1 MHKLII
7 NKLGPIDHCELTCND
22 FMIFTGFQSSGKS
35 TIAKAIF
42 YFRTIKN
49 DIYKIIEDYIFGT
62 ATNANNGGISL
73 KKELVN
79 TLKSKFLRT
88 FGSSWGM
95 DNQMSLEYRYTNDC
109 FVKIYL
115 KPDLYYQTPNYIWIE
130 LSDSIQDFLFEYTM
144 SITVFTDGSKKA
156 IKEALAKL
164 FNDNQ
169 EIVYI
174 PAGRSMLTLLS
185 QQLNYIYS
193 TMDDLQKRTIDY
205 CTQNYIEKILRLKPE
220 FSDEQRNLALYES
233 NGVPKQIIHRS
244 MQLTNKILKGT
255 YSFTDG
261 EERIVLKNKKYVKI
275 NFASSGQQESV
286 WILNLLSYYLIR
298 KIPAAFIIEE
308 PESNLFPESQKYISE
323 FISLVHNQRHSMI
336 ITTHSPYILGSF
348 NNLLYAGQTHQSVK
362 EKAAQI
368 IPMDSWLNFR
378 AVSAW
383 FIKNGMIE
391 DCMDHKLHLVQNE
404 KIDEISQVINEEY
417 DKLFDLNYDE

>member
-130 LSDSIQDFLFEYTM
+130 LSSIFRVTP
-144 SITVFTDGSKKA
+144 SK
-156 IKEALAKL
+156 
-164 FNDNQ
+164 
-169 EIVYI
+169 
-174 PAGRSMLTLLS
+174 T
-185 QQLNYIYS
+185 
-193 TMDDLQKRTIDY
+193 
-205 CTQNYIEKILRLKPE
+205 
-220 FSDEQRNLALYES
+220 
-233 NGVPKQIIHRS
+233 
-244 MQLTNKILKGT
+244 
-255 YSFTDG
+255 
-261 EERIVLKNKKYVKI
+261 
-275 NFASSGQQESV
+275 
-286 WILNLLSYYLIR
+286 
-298 KIPAAFIIEE
+298 
-308 PESNLFPESQKYISE
+308 
-323 FISLVHNQRHSMI
+323 
-336 ITTHSPYILGSF
+336 
-348 NNLLYAGQTHQSVK
+348 
-362 EKAAQI
+362 
-368 IPMDSWLNFR
+368 
-378 AVSAW
+378 
-383 FIKNGMIE
+383 
-391 DCMDHKLHLVQNE
+391 
-404 KIDEISQVINEEY
+404 
-417 DKLFDLNYDE
+417 